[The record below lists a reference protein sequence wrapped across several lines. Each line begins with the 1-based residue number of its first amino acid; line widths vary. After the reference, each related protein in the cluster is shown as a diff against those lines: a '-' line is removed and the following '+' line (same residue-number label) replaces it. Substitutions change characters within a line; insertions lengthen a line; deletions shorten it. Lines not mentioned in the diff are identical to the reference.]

1 MVAMATE
8 NPLFQLEPDQI
19 DYLREGFESSQG
31 SLSPYAARDID
42 AVYENRGSVAGGA
55 DADAPDPR
63 DADLASL
70 ESDRGFGGLFAQ
82 AARDAHAAARERRG
96 SLAEAPYDP
105 SGQLYLRSPYVAD
118 VDRVLNNPFF
128 TRTFDKTQVFSLY
141 RNDNISRRGFHIQLV
156 AQTAM
161 KIGRA
166 LRLNVPLIE
175 AIGLGHDAGHTPF
188 GHAGEHFLSE
198 IYHEH
203 TGRYF
208 NHNVHSVRALRSV
221 ARCNL
226 SLQTYNGMLCHC
238 GENNFAVYTTDPC
251 PTFEALDEVMEQCY
265 LRKGYSSCLRPSTLE
280 GCVVRISDILAYLG
294 KDRQDAIETGIITK
308 AEYPLDS
315 FLGRNNADIIRN
327 VSTNIVKNSI
337 GRDCIRMDEEVSDEI
352 RRLKKG
358 NYEEIYGYDSA
369 DKKLS
374 TYIKPMM
381 HELYDRFVEDI
392 EAGREE
398 SPVFTEHV
406 NSWFVLHRN
415 RGYRNNP
422 VDDIVCD
429 FIASLTDDYLVE
441 LYRHMFPDD
450 PKSQLD
456 LYVPYFE

>member
-1 MVAMATE
+1 MIAMATE

-31 SLSPYAARDID
+31 SLSPYAARDTD

-82 AARDAHAAARERRG
+82 AARDAARERRL
-96 SLAEAPYDP
+96 SSEAPYDP

-198 IYHEH
+198 IYHER

-280 GCVVRISDILAYLG
+280 GCVVRISDIIAYIG
-294 KDRQDAIETGIITK
+294 KDRQDAIRAGLADEDTFADG
-308 AEYPLDS
+308 
-315 FLGRNNADIIRN
+315 LGGAYNAWALKVFANDVIEHS
-327 VSTNIVKNSI
+327 V
-337 GRDCIRMDEEVSDEI
+337 GRPYIAMSEEGFSEM
-352 RRLKKG
+352 RRAKRE
-358 NYEEIYGYDSA
+358 NYEKIYRASDVDGEFDRG
-369 DKKLS
+369 
-374 TYIKPMM
+374 MG
-381 HELYDRFVEDI
+381 ELFHRLYEHVVDDLL
-392 EAGREE
+392 AGRTE
-398 SPVFTEHV
+398 SPVFRH
-406 NSWFVLHRN
+406 HIRIID
-415 RGYRNNP
+415 RGLSFYDRHYP
-422 VDDIVCD
+422 WEDDPDLTAVDYI
-429 FIASLTDDYLVE
+429 SSMTDDYFMAVCEHYFPGAYE
-441 LYRHMFPDD
+441 LFPRREH
-450 PKSQLD
+450 
-456 LYVPYFE
+456 F